1 VRDGQ
6 ERRGVGDELQEAE
19 LHVLVLVHEM
29 VLEASSAT
37 GGMVVELGLRI
48 RWRRPTAVLERLQAR
63 KRRRR
68 PEQAEEALERESGG
82 GRRE

>member
-48 RWRRPTAVLERLQAR
+48 RWRRPT
-63 KRRRR
+63 
-68 PEQAEEALERESGG
+68 
-82 GRRE
+82 

>member
-6 ERRGVGDELQEAE
+6 EQRGVGDELQEAE

-48 RWRRPTAVLERLQAR
+48 RWRRPTGTPWMQGLRVLQR
-63 KRRRR
+63 KV
-68 PEQAEEALERESGG
+68 
-82 GRRE
+82 GR

>member
-29 VLEASSAT
+29 VLEARSAT
-37 GGMVVELGLRI
+37 VGMVVELGLRI
-48 RWRRPTAVLERLQAR
+48 RWRRPT
-63 KRRRR
+63 
-68 PEQAEEALERESGG
+68 
-82 GRRE
+82 